1 MRTLDELT
9 VTEVFPFMFFPS
21 KIERSEMESSDGSLV
36 YSRTPALEPSQ
47 KESDGS
53 CTSSEKSESENG
65 KEFGSRL
72 RHRCFV
78 VTARARSFLYHQV
91 NLLPLELGTLG
102 MLVLCCLELI
112 SSNLHW
118 MMSNRIR

>member
-21 KIERSEMESSDGSLV
+21 SIERSEMELSDGSLV
-36 YSRTPALEPSQ
+36 YSRTPALESSG

-53 CTSSEKSESENG
+53 CSSSGKSETENR

-91 NLLPLELGTLG
+91 NLLSLKFSYLLVTLP
-102 MLVLCCLELI
+102 MFVL
-112 SSNLHW
+112 
-118 MMSNRIR
+118 